1 MNSISRIV
9 ITVAAGTGLVTVLG
23 GPHGGLRADAPPSW
37 RISTWP
43 DGRIP
48 YRFASARDDARDGT
62 SAVLMDGPTK
72 DLVRAQMRVWETA
85 VSSRDPV
92 DLTRR
97 EYIDFYD
104 CGSDCPD
111 AHIVFRMNS
120 PSESTSNMC
129 TYFDDYYGDGDD
141 NDDYDDE
148 QVGRNPNGDITEFHI
163 EANDSG
169 GVMIPGTTRASTDA
183 NTIRHE
189 LGHCLGLW
197 HEQNRADRDAWLEE
211 SPEAD
216 TNADWKTLLEVSFK
230 GPELMPLLGNY
241 DYNSIMHYK
250 SRKSGATTPRWTD
263 ALGNEFS
270 RSQLQGV
277 SSRDRSRV
285 LQYYARQANAQWG
298 FFESLAEKNADSDT
312 RPDPMLAAGVDPVG
326 TPAVAWQSDGNHDVF
341 ARGSDNRIYWKSFR
355 RRIVVGVVIDS
366 RGAWTSLGC
375 CFASDPA
382 AVSPAPGHVEVA
394 AIGADSGRPLK
405 KRLLNDVW
413 SAWTY
418 VGTAPPSDV
427 ALTQEGWRLG
437 PALAS
442 RGGGLLDVF
451 VVLDSGN
458 LAVST
463 RVNGVWTNWTE
474 FEKNVD
480 VTARPAAL
488 AVSASQ
494 VRLAVT
500 ADDIKLY
507 EPLVTF
513 NSDSRSPAASFGAR
527 QATTL
532 YRTAPALAAR
542 PDAAQSYRVLIVG
555 PDGRVMHKF
564 QGGAWRDIGGIP
576 LVGTGVGAVGDGA
589 FGALIVMHGEGVFAC
604 SLTCLAPD
612 ATHPNPDPGGFVQS
626 GGVWMRRFH

>member
-9 ITVAAGTGLVTVLG
+9 ITVAAGTGLVAVLG
-23 GPHGGLRADAPPSW
+23 GPNDGLRADAPPTW
-37 RISTWP
+37 RINTWP

-48 YRFASARDDARDGT
+48 YRFATARDVARDGT

-72 DLVRAQMRVWETA
+72 DLVRAQMRIWETA
-85 VSSRDPV
+85 TSSLDPV

-97 EYIDFYD
+97 EYLDFYD

-111 AHIVFRMNS
+111 AHIVFRMNN
-120 PSESTSNMC
+120 PTESNNMC
-129 TYFDDYYGDGDD
+129 TYFADYYGDGDND
-141 NDDYDDE
+141 DDYDDE
-148 QVGRNPNGDITEFHI
+148 QVGRNPNDDITEFHI
-163 EANDSG
+163 EANDGLG
-169 GVMIPGTTRASTDA
+169 GMVAGTTRATTDA

-211 SPEAD
+211 TPDAD
-216 TNADWKTLLEVSFK
+216 TNDDWDGVFDVSPK

-250 SRKSGATTPRWTD
+250 SRGKSNVLRWTD
-263 ALGNEFS
+263 ARGNEFS
-270 RSQLQGV
+270 RSQLTGV
-277 SSRDRSRV
+277 SSRDKSRV
-285 LQYYARQANAQWG
+285 LQYYARQANPRWG
-298 FFESLAEKNADSDT
+298 FFEPLAEADPDSDT
-312 RPDPMLAAGVDPVG
+312 RPDPMLAPGVSPVG
-326 TPAVAWQSDGNHDVF
+326 TPAVAWQNEGNFEVF

-355 RRIVVGVVIDS
+355 RRVVAGVVINS

-375 CFASDPA
+375 CFASDPS
-382 AVSPAPGHVEVA
+382 AVSPAFGHVEVA
-394 AIGADSGRPLK
+394 AIGADSGRPAK

-413 SAWTY
+413 GGWTY
-418 VGTAPPSDV
+418 VGSDPPSDI
-427 ALTQEGWRLG
+427 ALTQEGWRIG
-437 PALAS
+437 PAIAS
-442 RGGGLLDVF
+442 RAGGLLDVF

-463 RVNGVWTNWTE
+463 RVNGAWTNWTE

-488 AVSASQ
+488 AMSASQ

-500 ADDIKLY
+500 ADDNKLY

-513 NSDSRSPAASFGAR
+513 NNDSRSPTASFGVR
-527 QATTL
+527 QATTS

-542 PDAAQSYRVLIVG
+542 PDAVQSYRVLIVG

-564 QGGAWRDIGGIP
+564 QGASWRDIGGIP

-589 FGALIVMHGEGVFAC
+589 FGALVVMHGEYAFGC

-612 ATHPNPDPGGFVQS
+612 ATHPNPAPGGFVQP
-626 GGVWMRRFH
+626 GGLWMRRFY